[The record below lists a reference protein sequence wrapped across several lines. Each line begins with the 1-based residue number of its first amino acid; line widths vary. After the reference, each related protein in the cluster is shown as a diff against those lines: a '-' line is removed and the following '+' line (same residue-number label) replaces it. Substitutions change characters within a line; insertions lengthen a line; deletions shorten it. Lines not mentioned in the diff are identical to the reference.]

1 MGDEA
6 HDARCDGSGPH
17 TFTLEVVDQLVRAMK
32 RAGVGGIIT
41 AVQFGLKAQK
51 EKELRTDA
59 EDKAQQ
65 ALQVV
70 KEFLTD
76 VSETEMF
83 DEPKLQPMRM
93 KFLERALNFYETFA
107 QQRSDDP
114 DVQADL
120 ASTYLRVAEVYHVA
134 NRNDDMI
141 SYLSKGLDAVDQ
153 LRREHAGAAASHQKL

>member
-1 MGDEA
+1 RLCRRNKAVALLTAAVLG
-6 HDARCDGSGPH
+6 
-17 TFTLEVVDQLVRAMK
+17 LLVAV
-32 RAGVGGIIT
+32 GVGGIIT

-76 VSETEMF
+76 VSETDLF

-93 KFLERALNFYETFA
+93 SFLKRALDFYENFA

-114 DVQADL
+114 DVQAEL

-134 NRNDDMI
+134 NQNDDMM
-141 SYLSKGLDAVDQ
+141 SYLAKGLDAAEQ
-153 LRREHAGAAASHQKL
+153 LRREHPRA